1 MLKIIVITIISLLI
15 PSLSY
20 CYSTTKI
27 VKAMQYSSKEF
38 KVPMRLIYGVIR
50 EESDFNINARSP
62 KGAIGLMQLM
72 PVTAKFLGVNPY
84 DPVENIIGGVAYLR
98 YCLNEFNNSY
108 FYALTCYN
116 AGPGNV
122 YRGYVSY
129 NYIQNIVNFAER
141 ANQ

>member
-1 MLKIIVITIISLLI
+1 MKIIILCLILLPSISY
-15 PSLSY
+15 S
-20 CYSTTKI
+20 YSTTKI
-27 VKAMQYSSKEF
+27 FQTMKYSSKEF
-38 KVPMRLIYGVIR
+38 KVPMILIYSVIR

-72 PVTAKFLGVNPY
+72 PGTAKFLGVNPY

-98 YCLNEFNNSY
+98 YCLNKFNNSY

-116 AGPGNV
+116 AGPNNV

-141 ANQ
+141 VNQ